1 MRCEI
6 VVRCPLSRE
15 GFMHRA
21 RLLAPVL
28 LFVAGCGDGGS
39 QTSTSPPAPPT
50 NRAPTASTTIAD
62 QSVEEGAQVT
72 VDISGAF
79 SDPDGDALRYG
90 AASDA
95 SSVATASVSG
105 SDLKVIGEAPGSA
118 TITVTATDPGGLS
131 ANQTFEVTV
140 NSANR
145 APTVSGAIPDQ
156 VLVENT
162 EAPVDISGAFSD
174 PDGDALRY
182 GAASDASSVA
192 TASVSGSDLKVI
204 GEAPGSAT
212 ITVTATDPGG
222 LSANQTFEVTV
233 NSANR
238 APTVS
243 GAIPDQVLV
252 ENTEAP
258 VDISGAFSDP
268 DGDALRYGAASD
280 ASSVATA
287 SVSGS
292 DLKVIGEAPGSAT
305 ITVTATDP
313 GGLSANQTFEVTVNS
328 ANRAPTVSGAIPDQ
342 VLVENTEAPVDISGA
357 FSDPDGDAL
366 RYGAASDA
374 SSVATASV
382 SGSDLKVIGEAP
394 GSATITVTATDP
406 GGLSANQTFEVTVNS
421 ANRAPTV
428 SGAIPDQVL
437 VENTEAPVDISGAF
451 SDPDGDALRYGAASD
466 ASSVATASVSGSD
479 LKVIGEAPGS
489 ATITV
494 TATDPGGLSANQTF
508 EVTVNSANRAPTVS
522 GAIPDQVLVENTEA
536 PVDISG
542 AFSDPDGDALRYG
555 AASDASS
562 VATASVSGSDLKV
575 IGEAPGSATITV
587 TATDPGGLSANQT
600 FEVTVEAGSGGADLD
615 ALFAPPTADEIT
627 QVKEEWDTRTPE
639 VSGVRLELDS
649 EVGLGSVRVRILSHT
664 VGGLRHYGAVVTPVG
679 AEPGSLPV
687 ILYAH
692 GGDGGVEIED
702 TFLLNQILQLQGLSA
717 ALVIPSYR
725 SEPLRLGDQV
735 FLSEGPPSPWD
746 WDVDD
751 TISLLSVALEQAP
764 ELDEERVAIVGF
776 SRGGG
781 VGLLTAA
788 RDPRIDAVVEFF
800 GLTDLF
806 DEYAREIFEEA
817 LDGELRDLPGLDYLN
832 EILVLPWKLG
842 VLSDAEARLELVRRS
857 GVYFVDRLPPV
868 QLHHGTED
876 TVVAVSQA
884 YRLIEAMDAAGKTD
898 QDFEKYIYAGAG
910 HDITALIGAG
920 AHTRAIEFLR
930 PFLFELP

>member
-1 MRCEI
+1 M
-6 VVRCPLSRE
+6 
-15 GFMHRA
+15 
-21 RLLAPVL
+21 
-28 LFVAGCGDGGS
+28 
-39 QTSTSPPAPPT
+39 
-50 NRAPTASTTIAD
+50 
-62 QSVEEGAQVT
+62 T

-90 AASDA
+90 ATSDASSVATASVSGSDLKVIGEAPGSVTITVTATDPGGLSATQTFGVTVNSANRAPTVSGAIPDQVLVENTEAPVDISGAFSDPDGDALRYGVASDASSVATASVSGSDLKVIGEAPGSAFSDPDGDALRYGVASDA

-131 ANQTFEVTV
+131 ATQTFGVTV

-182 GAASDASSVA
+182 GATSDASSVA

-222 LSANQTFEVTV
+222 LSAT
-233 NSANR
+233 
-238 APTVS
+238 
-243 GAIPDQVLV
+243 
-252 ENTEAP
+252 
-258 VDISGAFSDP
+258 
-268 DGDALRYGAASD
+268 
-280 ASSVATA
+280 
-287 SVSGS
+287 
-292 DLKVIGEAPGSAT
+292 
-305 ITVTATDP
+305 
-313 GGLSANQTFEVTVNS
+313 
-328 ANRAPTVSGAIPDQ
+328 
-342 VLVENTEAPVDISGA
+342 
-357 FSDPDGDAL
+357 
-366 RYGAASDA
+366 
-374 SSVATASV
+374 
-382 SGSDLKVIGEAP
+382 
-394 GSATITVTATDP
+394 
-406 GGLSANQTFEVTVNS
+406 
-421 ANRAPTV
+421 
-428 SGAIPDQVL
+428 
-437 VENTEAPVDISGAF
+437 
-451 SDPDGDALRYGAASD
+451 
-466 ASSVATASVSGSD
+466 
-479 LKVIGEAPGS
+479 
-489 ATITV
+489 
-494 TATDPGGLSANQTF
+494 
-508 EVTVNSANRAPTVS
+508 
-522 GAIPDQVLVENTEA
+522 
-536 PVDISG
+536 
-542 AFSDPDGDALRYG
+542 
-555 AASDASS
+555 
-562 VATASVSGSDLKV
+562 
-575 IGEAPGSATITV
+575 
-587 TATDPGGLSANQT
+587 QT

-639 VSGVRLELDS
+639 VSGVRPELDS
-649 EVGLGSVRVRILSHT
+649 EVPAGLGSVRVRILSHT

-746 WDVDD
+746 RDVDD

-764 ELDEERVAIVGF
+764 ELDEDRVAIVGF

-800 GLTDLF
+800 GPTDLF

-832 EILVLPWKLG
+832 EILLLPWKLG

-898 QDFEKYIYAGAG
+898 QDFEKHIYPGAG
-910 HDITALIGAG
+910 HDITALIGEG

>member
-1 MRCEI
+1 
-6 VVRCPLSRE
+6 
-15 GFMHRA
+15 MHRA

-39 QTSTSPPAPPT
+39 QTPTSPPAPPT
-50 NRAPTASTTIAD
+50 NRAPTASTT
-62 QSVEEGAQVT
+62 
-72 VDISGAF
+72 
-79 SDPDGDALRYG
+79 
-90 AASDA
+90 
-95 SSVATASVSG
+95 
-105 SDLKVIGEAPGSA
+105 
-118 TITVTATDPGGLS
+118 
-131 ANQTFEVTV
+131 
-140 NSANR
+140 
-145 APTVSGAIPDQ
+145 IPDQ

-192 TASVSGSDLKVI
+192 TASVSGSDLRVI
-204 GEAPGSAT
+204 GKAPGSTT

-222 LSANQTFEVTV
+222 LSATQTFEVTV

-238 APTVS
+238 APTAS
-243 GAIPDQVLV
+243 TTIPDQVLV

-292 DLKVIGEAPGSAT
+292 DLRVIGKAPGSTT

-313 GGLSANQTFEVTVNS
+313 GGLSATQTFEVTVNS
-328 ANRAPTVSGAIPDQ
+328 ANRAPTASTTIPDQ

-382 SGSDLKVIGEAP
+382 SGSDLRVIGKAP
-394 GSATITVTATDP
+394 GSTTITVTATDP
-406 GGLSANQTFEVTVNS
+406 GGLSAT
-421 ANRAPTV
+421 
-428 SGAIPDQVL
+428 
-437 VENTEAPVDISGAF
+437 
-451 SDPDGDALRYGAASD
+451 
-466 ASSVATASVSGSD
+466 
-479 LKVIGEAPGS
+479 
-489 ATITV
+489 
-494 TATDPGGLSANQTF
+494 
-508 EVTVNSANRAPTVS
+508 
-522 GAIPDQVLVENTEA
+522 
-536 PVDISG
+536 
-542 AFSDPDGDALRYG
+542 
-555 AASDASS
+555 
-562 VATASVSGSDLKV
+562 
-575 IGEAPGSATITV
+575 
-587 TATDPGGLSANQT
+587 QT

-627 QVKEEWDTRTPE
+627 QVKEEWDTRPPE

-649 EVGLGSVRVRILSHT
+649 VGSVRVRILSHT

-692 GGDGGVEIED
+692 GGDSGVEIED
-702 TFLLNQILQLQGLSA
+702 TFLLNQILQLQDLSA

-746 WDVDD
+746 RDVDD

-868 QLHHGTED
+868 QLHHGRED

-898 QDFEKYIYAGAG
+898 QDFEWYIYAGAG

>member
-1 MRCEI
+1 MRD
-6 VVRCPLSRE
+6 RGPLSTLSRE

-21 RLLAPVL
+21 ILLAPVL

-39 QTSTSPPAPPT
+39 QTPTSPLAPPT
-50 NRAPTASTTIAD
+50 NRAPTVSGAIPD
-62 QSVEEGAQVT
+62 QVLVENTEAT

-79 SDPDGDALRYG
+79 SDPDEDALRYV
-90 AASDA
+90 ATSDA

-162 EAPVDISGAFSD
+162 EATVDISGAFSD
-174 PDGDALRY
+174 PDEDALRY
-182 GAASDASSVA
+182 VATSDASSVA

-252 ENTEAP
+252 ENTEAT

-268 DGDALRYGAASD
+268 DEDALRYVATSD

-305 ITVTATDP
+305 ITVTATD
-313 GGLSANQTFEVTVNS
+313 
-328 ANRAPTVSGAIPDQ
+328 
-342 VLVENTEAPVDISGA
+342 
-357 FSDPDGDAL
+357 
-366 RYGAASDA
+366 
-374 SSVATASV
+374 
-382 SGSDLKVIGEAP
+382 
-394 GSATITVTATDP
+394 
-406 GGLSANQTFEVTVNS
+406 
-421 ANRAPTV
+421 
-428 SGAIPDQVL
+428 
-437 VENTEAPVDISGAF
+437 
-451 SDPDGDALRYGAASD
+451 
-466 ASSVATASVSGSD
+466 
-479 LKVIGEAPGS
+479 
-489 ATITV
+489 
-494 TATDPGGLSANQTF
+494 
-508 EVTVNSANRAPTVS
+508 
-522 GAIPDQVLVENTEA
+522 
-536 PVDISG
+536 
-542 AFSDPDGDALRYG
+542 
-555 AASDASS
+555 
-562 VATASVSGSDLKV
+562 
-575 IGEAPGSATITV
+575 
-587 TATDPGGLSANQT
+587 ANQT
-600 FEVTVEAGSGGADLD
+600 FEVTVEAGSGEADLD
-615 ALFAPPTADEIT
+615 ALFAQPTADEIT

-639 VSGVRLELDS
+639 VSGVRTELDS
-649 EVGLGSVRVRILSHT
+649 EVPAGLGSVRVRILSHT

-692 GGDGGVEIED
+692 GGDGGVDIEE
-702 TFLLNQILQLQGLSA
+702 TFLLNQILQLQDLSA

-746 WDVDD
+746 RDVDD

-898 QDFEKYIYAGAG
+898 QDFEWYLYAGAG

>member
-1 MRCEI
+1 MAHRDGHPHVHVIVNRVDAESGKAAGFSRSKLRLSQWAEGYEQGQGWIRYSRRVANNVRRRRGERVRDRVSVSTGRHRREKIAWAPPPRGWVILQGRPRVACAMSRSLESFGHSPQRGKLWTFAPEAVRCEI

-39 QTSTSPPAPPT
+39 QTPTSPPAPPT

-90 AASDA
+90 ATSDTP
-95 SSVATASVSG
+95 SVATASVSG

-131 ANQTFEVTV
+131 AT
-140 NSANR
+140 
-145 APTVSGAIPDQ
+145 
-156 VLVENT
+156 
-162 EAPVDISGAFSD
+162 
-174 PDGDALRY
+174 
-182 GAASDASSVA
+182 
-192 TASVSGSDLKVI
+192 
-204 GEAPGSAT
+204 
-212 ITVTATDPGG
+212 
-222 LSANQTFEVTV
+222 
-233 NSANR
+233 
-238 APTVS
+238 
-243 GAIPDQVLV
+243 
-252 ENTEAP
+252 
-258 VDISGAFSDP
+258 
-268 DGDALRYGAASD
+268 
-280 ASSVATA
+280 
-287 SVSGS
+287 
-292 DLKVIGEAPGSAT
+292 
-305 ITVTATDP
+305 
-313 GGLSANQTFEVTVNS
+313 
-328 ANRAPTVSGAIPDQ
+328 
-342 VLVENTEAPVDISGA
+342 
-357 FSDPDGDAL
+357 
-366 RYGAASDA
+366 
-374 SSVATASV
+374 
-382 SGSDLKVIGEAP
+382 
-394 GSATITVTATDP
+394 
-406 GGLSANQTFEVTVNS
+406 
-421 ANRAPTV
+421 
-428 SGAIPDQVL
+428 
-437 VENTEAPVDISGAF
+437 
-451 SDPDGDALRYGAASD
+451 
-466 ASSVATASVSGSD
+466 
-479 LKVIGEAPGS
+479 
-489 ATITV
+489 
-494 TATDPGGLSANQTF
+494 
-508 EVTVNSANRAPTVS
+508 
-522 GAIPDQVLVENTEA
+522 
-536 PVDISG
+536 
-542 AFSDPDGDALRYG
+542 
-555 AASDASS
+555 
-562 VATASVSGSDLKV
+562 
-575 IGEAPGSATITV
+575 
-587 TATDPGGLSANQT
+587 QT

-639 VSGVRLELDS
+639 VSGVRPELDS
-649 EVGLGSVRVRILSHT
+649 EVPAGLRSVRVRILSHT

-692 GGDGGVEIED
+692 GGDGGVEIKD

-746 WDVDD
+746 RDVDD

-898 QDFEKYIYAGAG
+898 QDFEEYIYAGAG

>member
-1 MRCEI
+1 MLDRG
-6 VVRCPLSRE
+6 PPSTLSRE

-28 LFVAGCGDGGS
+28 LLLQFVAGCGDGGS
-39 QTSTSPPAPPT
+39 QTPTSPPAPPT
-50 NRAPTASTTIAD
+50 NRAPTVSGAIPD
-62 QSVEEGAQVT
+62 QVLVENTEAT

-79 SDPDGDALRYG
+79 SDPDGDALRYV

-95 SSVATASVSG
+95 SNVATASVSG

-162 EAPVDISGAFSD
+162 EATVDISGAFSD

-182 GAASDASSVA
+182 VAASDAS
-192 TASVSGSDLKVI
+192 
-204 GEAPGSAT
+204 
-212 ITVTATDPGG
+212 
-222 LSANQTFEVTV
+222 N
-233 NSANR
+233 
-238 APTVS
+238 
-243 GAIPDQVLV
+243 
-252 ENTEAP
+252 
-258 VDISGAFSDP
+258 
-268 DGDALRYGAASD
+268 
-280 ASSVATA
+280 
-287 SVSGS
+287 
-292 DLKVIGEAPGSAT
+292 
-305 ITVTATDP
+305 
-313 GGLSANQTFEVTVNS
+313 
-328 ANRAPTVSGAIPDQ
+328 
-342 VLVENTEAPVDISGA
+342 
-357 FSDPDGDAL
+357 
-366 RYGAASDA
+366 
-374 SSVATASV
+374 
-382 SGSDLKVIGEAP
+382 
-394 GSATITVTATDP
+394 
-406 GGLSANQTFEVTVNS
+406 
-421 ANRAPTV
+421 
-428 SGAIPDQVL
+428 
-437 VENTEAPVDISGAF
+437 
-451 SDPDGDALRYGAASD
+451 
-466 ASSVATASVSGSD
+466 
-479 LKVIGEAPGS
+479 
-489 ATITV
+489 
-494 TATDPGGLSANQTF
+494 
-508 EVTVNSANRAPTVS
+508 
-522 GAIPDQVLVENTEA
+522 
-536 PVDISG
+536 
-542 AFSDPDGDALRYG
+542 
-555 AASDASS
+555 

-600 FEVTVEAGSGGADLD
+600 FEVTVEAGSGEADLD

-639 VSGVRLELDS
+639 VSGVRPELDS
-649 EVGLGSVRVRILSHT
+649 EVSVGLGSVRVRILSHT

-692 GGDGGVEIED
+692 GGDGGVDIED
-702 TFLLNQILQLQGLSA
+702 TFLLNQILQRQGLSA

-746 WDVDD
+746 RDVDD

-764 ELDEERVAIVGF
+764 ELDEERVAILGF

-857 GVYFVDRLPPV
+857 VVYFVDRLPPV

-884 YRLIEAMDAAGKTD
+884 YRLIDAMDAAGKTD
-898 QDFEKYIYAGAG
+898 QDFEWYIYAGAG
-910 HDITALIGAG
+910 HDITALIGEG
-920 AHTRAIEFLR
+920 ADTRAIEFLR

>member
-39 QTSTSPPAPPT
+39 QTPTSPPAPPT
-50 NRAPTASTTIAD
+50 NRAPTASTTIAG

-131 ANQTFEVTV
+131 AT
-140 NSANR
+140 
-145 APTVSGAIPDQ
+145 
-156 VLVENT
+156 
-162 EAPVDISGAFSD
+162 
-174 PDGDALRY
+174 
-182 GAASDASSVA
+182 
-192 TASVSGSDLKVI
+192 
-204 GEAPGSAT
+204 
-212 ITVTATDPGG
+212 
-222 LSANQTFEVTV
+222 
-233 NSANR
+233 
-238 APTVS
+238 
-243 GAIPDQVLV
+243 
-252 ENTEAP
+252 
-258 VDISGAFSDP
+258 
-268 DGDALRYGAASD
+268 
-280 ASSVATA
+280 
-287 SVSGS
+287 
-292 DLKVIGEAPGSAT
+292 
-305 ITVTATDP
+305 
-313 GGLSANQTFEVTVNS
+313 
-328 ANRAPTVSGAIPDQ
+328 
-342 VLVENTEAPVDISGA
+342 
-357 FSDPDGDAL
+357 
-366 RYGAASDA
+366 
-374 SSVATASV
+374 
-382 SGSDLKVIGEAP
+382 
-394 GSATITVTATDP
+394 
-406 GGLSANQTFEVTVNS
+406 
-421 ANRAPTV
+421 
-428 SGAIPDQVL
+428 
-437 VENTEAPVDISGAF
+437 
-451 SDPDGDALRYGAASD
+451 
-466 ASSVATASVSGSD
+466 
-479 LKVIGEAPGS
+479 
-489 ATITV
+489 
-494 TATDPGGLSANQTF
+494 
-508 EVTVNSANRAPTVS
+508 
-522 GAIPDQVLVENTEA
+522 
-536 PVDISG
+536 
-542 AFSDPDGDALRYG
+542 
-555 AASDASS
+555 
-562 VATASVSGSDLKV
+562 
-575 IGEAPGSATITV
+575 
-587 TATDPGGLSANQT
+587 QT

-639 VSGVRLELDS
+639 VSGVRPELDS
-649 EVGLGSVRVRILSHT
+649 EVPAGLGSVRVRILSHT

-702 TFLLNQILQLQGLSA
+702 TFLLNQILQLQDLSA

-725 SEPLRLGDQV
+725 SESLRLGDQV

-746 WDVDD
+746 RDVDD

-800 GLTDLF
+800 GPTDLF

>member
-1 MRCEI
+1 M
-6 VVRCPLSRE
+6 
-15 GFMHRA
+15 
-21 RLLAPVL
+21 
-28 LFVAGCGDGGS
+28 
-39 QTSTSPPAPPT
+39 
-50 NRAPTASTTIAD
+50 
-62 QSVEEGAQVT
+62 T

-90 AASDA
+90 ATSDA

-105 SDLKVIGEAPGSA
+105 SDLRVIGEAPGSA

-131 ANQTFEVTV
+131 ATQTFEVTV

-182 GAASDASSVA
+182 GATSDASSVA
-192 TASVSGSDLKVI
+192 TASVSGSDLRVI

-222 LSANQTFEVTV
+222 LSATQTFEVTV

-268 DGDALRYGAASD
+268 DGDALRYGATSD

-292 DLKVIGEAPGSAT
+292 DLRVIGEAPGSAT

-313 GGLSANQTFEVTVNS
+313 GGLSAT
-328 ANRAPTVSGAIPDQ
+328 
-342 VLVENTEAPVDISGA
+342 
-357 FSDPDGDAL
+357 
-366 RYGAASDA
+366 
-374 SSVATASV
+374 
-382 SGSDLKVIGEAP
+382 
-394 GSATITVTATDP
+394 
-406 GGLSANQTFEVTVNS
+406 
-421 ANRAPTV
+421 
-428 SGAIPDQVL
+428 
-437 VENTEAPVDISGAF
+437 
-451 SDPDGDALRYGAASD
+451 
-466 ASSVATASVSGSD
+466 
-479 LKVIGEAPGS
+479 
-489 ATITV
+489 
-494 TATDPGGLSANQTF
+494 
-508 EVTVNSANRAPTVS
+508 
-522 GAIPDQVLVENTEA
+522 
-536 PVDISG
+536 
-542 AFSDPDGDALRYG
+542 
-555 AASDASS
+555 
-562 VATASVSGSDLKV
+562 
-575 IGEAPGSATITV
+575 
-587 TATDPGGLSANQT
+587 QT
-600 FEVTVEAGSGGADLD
+600 FEVTVEADLN

-639 VSGVRLELDS
+639 VSGVRPELDS
-649 EVGLGSVRVRILSHT
+649 EVPAGLGSVRVRILSHT

-746 WDVDD
+746 RDVDD

-832 EILVLPWKLG
+832 EILVLPWKMG

-884 YRLIEAMDAAGKTD
+884 NRLIAAMKAAGKTD
-898 QDFEKYIYAGAG
+898 QDFEHYIYAGAG

-920 AHTRAIEFLR
+920 AHTRAIDFLR

>member
-1 MRCEI
+1 MRDHG
-6 VVRCPLSRE
+6 PLSTLSRE

-28 LFVAGCGDGGS
+28 LLLQFVAGCGDGGS
-39 QTSTSPPAPPT
+39 QTPTSPPAPPT
-50 NRAPTASTTIAD
+50 NRAPTVSGAIPD
-62 QSVEEGAQVT
+62 QVLVENTEAT

-79 SDPDGDALRYG
+79 SDPDGDALRYV
-90 AASDA
+90 ATSDA

-131 ANQTFEVTV
+131 ATQTLEVTV

-162 EAPVDISGAFSD
+162 EATVDISGAFSD

-182 GAASDASSVA
+182 VATSDASSVA

-222 LSANQTFEVTV
+222 LSATQTLEVTV

-252 ENTEAP
+252 ENTEAT

-268 DGDALRYGAASD
+268 DGDALRYVATSD

-313 GGLSANQTFEVTVNS
+313 GGLSA
-328 ANRAPTVSGAIPDQ
+328 
-342 VLVENTEAPVDISGA
+342 
-357 FSDPDGDAL
+357 
-366 RYGAASDA
+366 
-374 SSVATASV
+374 
-382 SGSDLKVIGEAP
+382 
-394 GSATITVTATDP
+394 SATITVTATDP
-406 GGLSANQTFEVTVNS
+406 GGLSANQTFEVTV
-421 ANRAPTV
+421 
-428 SGAIPDQVL
+428 
-437 VENTEAPVDISGAF
+437 
-451 SDPDGDALRYGAASD
+451 AA
-466 ASSVATASVSGSD
+466 G
-479 LKVIGEAPGS
+479 
-489 ATITV
+489 
-494 TATDPGGLSANQTF
+494 
-508 EVTVNSANRAPTVS
+508 R
-522 GAIPDQVLVENTEA
+522 
-536 PVDISG
+536 
-542 AFSDPDGDALRYG
+542 
-555 AASDASS
+555 
-562 VATASVSGSDLKV
+562 
-575 IGEAPGSATITV
+575 
-587 TATDPGGLSANQT
+587 
-600 FEVTVEAGSGGADLD
+600 GGADLD
-615 ALFAPPTADEIT
+615 ALLAPPTADEIT

-639 VSGVRLELDS
+639 VSGVRPELDS
-649 EVGLGSVRVRILSHT
+649 EVPAGLGSVRVRILSHT

-692 GGDGGVEIED
+692 GGDGGVDIED
-702 TFLLNQILQLQGLSA
+702 TFLLNQILQRRGLSA

-725 SEPLRLGDQV
+725 SEPLRLGGQV

-746 WDVDD
+746 RDVDD

-898 QDFEKYIYAGAG
+898 QDFEKHIYDGAG
-910 HDITALIGAG
+910 HDITALIREGADT
-920 AHTRAIEFLR
+920 HAIEFLR
-930 PFLFELP
+930 PFLSSSRRPHG

>member
-1 MRCEI
+1 MRD
-6 VVRCPLSRE
+6 RGPLSTE
-15 GFMHRA
+15 SG
-21 RLLAPVL
+21 RLYASCETACSSALVRRRVRRRWKSDAHQPSRTAHEPGAVL

-39 QTSTSPPAPPT
+39 QTPTSPPAPPT
-50 NRAPTASTTIAD
+50 
-62 QSVEEGAQVT
+62 
-72 VDISGAF
+72 
-79 SDPDGDALRYG
+79 
-90 AASDA
+90 
-95 SSVATASVSG
+95 
-105 SDLKVIGEAPGSA
+105 
-118 TITVTATDPGGLS
+118 
-131 ANQTFEVTV
+131 
-140 NSANR
+140 NR

-182 GAASDASSVA
+182 GAASDASNVA

-222 LSANQTFEVTV
+222 LSAT
-233 NSANR
+233 
-238 APTVS
+238 
-243 GAIPDQVLV
+243 
-252 ENTEAP
+252 
-258 VDISGAFSDP
+258 
-268 DGDALRYGAASD
+268 
-280 ASSVATA
+280 
-287 SVSGS
+287 
-292 DLKVIGEAPGSAT
+292 
-305 ITVTATDP
+305 
-313 GGLSANQTFEVTVNS
+313 
-328 ANRAPTVSGAIPDQ
+328 
-342 VLVENTEAPVDISGA
+342 
-357 FSDPDGDAL
+357 
-366 RYGAASDA
+366 
-374 SSVATASV
+374 
-382 SGSDLKVIGEAP
+382 
-394 GSATITVTATDP
+394 
-406 GGLSANQTFEVTVNS
+406 
-421 ANRAPTV
+421 
-428 SGAIPDQVL
+428 
-437 VENTEAPVDISGAF
+437 
-451 SDPDGDALRYGAASD
+451 
-466 ASSVATASVSGSD
+466 
-479 LKVIGEAPGS
+479 
-489 ATITV
+489 
-494 TATDPGGLSANQTF
+494 
-508 EVTVNSANRAPTVS
+508 
-522 GAIPDQVLVENTEA
+522 
-536 PVDISG
+536 
-542 AFSDPDGDALRYG
+542 
-555 AASDASS
+555 
-562 VATASVSGSDLKV
+562 
-575 IGEAPGSATITV
+575 
-587 TATDPGGLSANQT
+587 QT
-600 FEVTVEAGSGGADLD
+600 FEVTVEAGSGEADLD

-639 VSGVRLELDS
+639 VSGVRPELDS
-649 EVGLGSVRVRILSHT
+649 EVPAGLGSVRVRILSHT

-746 WDVDD
+746 RDVDD

-884 YRLIEAMDAAGKTD
+884 NRLIAAMKAAGKTD
-898 QDFEKYIYAGAG
+898 QDFEHYIYAGAG

>member
-1 MRCEI
+1 MSRLLGKALDIAPEAMRCYI
-6 VVRCPLSRE
+6 VVCCPLSRE

-39 QTSTSPPAPPT
+39 QTPTSPPAPPT
-50 NRAPTASTTIAD
+50 NRAPTASTTIAG

-131 ANQTFEVTV
+131 ATQTFEVTV

-162 EAPVDISGAFSD
+162 ETPVDISGAFSD

-222 LSANQTFEVTV
+222 LSATQTFEVTV

-252 ENTEAP
+252 ENTETP

-313 GGLSANQTFEVTVNS
+313 GGLSAT
-328 ANRAPTVSGAIPDQ
+328 
-342 VLVENTEAPVDISGA
+342 
-357 FSDPDGDAL
+357 
-366 RYGAASDA
+366 
-374 SSVATASV
+374 
-382 SGSDLKVIGEAP
+382 
-394 GSATITVTATDP
+394 
-406 GGLSANQTFEVTVNS
+406 
-421 ANRAPTV
+421 
-428 SGAIPDQVL
+428 
-437 VENTEAPVDISGAF
+437 
-451 SDPDGDALRYGAASD
+451 
-466 ASSVATASVSGSD
+466 
-479 LKVIGEAPGS
+479 
-489 ATITV
+489 
-494 TATDPGGLSANQTF
+494 
-508 EVTVNSANRAPTVS
+508 
-522 GAIPDQVLVENTEA
+522 
-536 PVDISG
+536 
-542 AFSDPDGDALRYG
+542 
-555 AASDASS
+555 
-562 VATASVSGSDLKV
+562 
-575 IGEAPGSATITV
+575 
-587 TATDPGGLSANQT
+587 QT

-639 VSGVRLELDS
+639 VSGVRPELDS
-649 EVGLGSVRVRILSHT
+649 EVPVGLGSVRVRILSHT

-692 GGDGGVEIED
+692 DGDSGVEIED

-735 FLSEGPPSPWD
+735 FLSEGPPSPVD
-746 WDVDD
+746 RDVDD

-776 SRGGG
+776 GRGGG

-817 LDGELRDLPGLDYLN
+817 LDGELRDLDLPGLDYLN

-884 YRLIEAMDAAGKTD
+884 YRLIEAMEVAGKTD
-898 QDFEKYIYAGAG
+898 QDFEKHIYAGAG
-910 HDITALIGAG
+910 HDITALIGEG

>member
-1 MRCEI
+1 MLDRG
-6 VVRCPLSRE
+6 PLSTLSRE

-28 LFVAGCGDGGS
+28 LLLQFVAGCGDGGS
-39 QTSTSPPAPPT
+39 QTPTSPPAPPT
-50 NRAPTASTTIAD
+50 NRAPTVSGAIPD
-62 QSVEEGAQVT
+62 QVLVENTEAT

-79 SDPDGDALRYG
+79 SDPDGDALRYV
-90 AASDA
+90 ATSDA

-131 ANQTFEVTV
+131 ATQTFEVTV

-162 EAPVDISGAFSD
+162 EATVDISGAFSD

-182 GAASDASSVA
+182 VATSDASSVA

-222 LSANQTFEVTV
+222 LSATQTFEVTV

-252 ENTEAP
+252 ENTEAT

-268 DGDALRYGAASD
+268 DGDALRYVATSD

-313 GGLSANQTFEVTVNS
+313 GGLSAT
-328 ANRAPTVSGAIPDQ
+328 
-342 VLVENTEAPVDISGA
+342 
-357 FSDPDGDAL
+357 
-366 RYGAASDA
+366 
-374 SSVATASV
+374 
-382 SGSDLKVIGEAP
+382 
-394 GSATITVTATDP
+394 
-406 GGLSANQTFEVTVNS
+406 
-421 ANRAPTV
+421 
-428 SGAIPDQVL
+428 
-437 VENTEAPVDISGAF
+437 
-451 SDPDGDALRYGAASD
+451 
-466 ASSVATASVSGSD
+466 
-479 LKVIGEAPGS
+479 
-489 ATITV
+489 
-494 TATDPGGLSANQTF
+494 
-508 EVTVNSANRAPTVS
+508 
-522 GAIPDQVLVENTEA
+522 
-536 PVDISG
+536 
-542 AFSDPDGDALRYG
+542 
-555 AASDASS
+555 
-562 VATASVSGSDLKV
+562 
-575 IGEAPGSATITV
+575 
-587 TATDPGGLSANQT
+587 QT

-639 VSGVRLELDS
+639 VSGVRPELDF
-649 EVGLGSVRVRILSHT
+649 EVPAGLGSVRVRILSHT

-692 GGDGGVEIED
+692 GGDGGVDIED
-702 TFLLNQILQLQGLSA
+702 TFLLNQILQRQGLSA

-746 WDVDD
+746 RDVDD

-898 QDFEKYIYAGAG
+898 QDFEKHIYAGAG
-910 HDITALIGAG
+910 HDINALIREGAD
-920 AHTRAIEFLR
+920 TRAIEFLR